1 MCGVAPI
8 VYTNPPGGRNWQPF
22 VESKNGHENFRQTR
36 IYYFRDKCVV
46 FARKSK
52 FENVT
57 QYNMQYIPC
66 NSALLARETLFLN
79 QEGTFLPEDFQKVP
93 KSRQI
98 LISRQKSVC

>member
-22 VESKNGHENFRQTR
+22 VEGKNGHENFRQTR

-66 NSALLARETLFLN
+66 NSALLAQETPKTALFL
-79 QEGTFLPEDFQKVP
+79 PKYFQKVLN
-93 KSRQI
+93 SRQI
-98 LISRQKSVC
+98 LISQQNS